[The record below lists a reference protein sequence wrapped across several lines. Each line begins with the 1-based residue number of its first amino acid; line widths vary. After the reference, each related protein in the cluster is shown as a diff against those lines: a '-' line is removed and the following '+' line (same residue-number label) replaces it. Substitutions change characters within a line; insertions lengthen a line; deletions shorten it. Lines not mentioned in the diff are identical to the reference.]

1 MSAEDSSLA
10 AKCMDFCH
18 ALTSQDKSFTFSLTL
33 GSNFT
38 FSLDTKENL
47 SPASK
52 AVKRKKSPSAKRRN
66 ERRRAEFLVKRSE
79 TQGTVIQG
87 AADIID
93 VTLATKDGQ
102 QDDAQQVV
110 LNSNEDTPRSLSSSI
125 PSPSTTAP
133 SASFSSTPTA
143 SSPLPPSIQAS
154 MTPTSETSPPSSPGW
169 KVVSPKQ
176 RKAILAPPTT
186 TSASDP
192 PAPSLKKLEYITFFD
207 RRAGRQVFPCKKSK
221 DLSTWVHGD
230 CGSLSSVI
238 YKCWSSMNSSTMVDP
253 TPFNVHD
260 LIFFMVKTLDM
271 QICIWSKPFVVPVQ
285 AL

>member
-1 MSAEDSSLA
+1 MSAVDSSLA

-133 SASFSSTPTA
+133 SASFFKHTNRLFSTSTFHTSIDDTNIRDFTTFISWLEGCQPQAAQGNPCSSNHHI
-143 SSPLPPSIQAS
+143 SI
-154 MTPTSETSPPSSPGW
+154 
-169 KVVSPKQ
+169 
-176 RKAILAPPTT
+176 
-186 TSASDP
+186 
-192 PAPSLKKLEYITFFD
+192 
-207 RRAGRQVFPCKKSK
+207 
-221 DLSTWVHGD
+221 
-230 CGSLSSVI
+230 
-238 YKCWSSMNSSTMVDP
+238 
-253 TPFNVHD
+253 
-260 LIFFMVKTLDM
+260 
-271 QICIWSKPFVVPVQ
+271 
-285 AL
+285 